1 MSKFAPKPRR
11 DDPIEPAILPATAEA
26 ILVKVQSCFSM
37 QCSMLTSNLPS
48 NSFSCSWGHFPTLLP
63 FVTLFT
69 VHTYLTL
76 SLSEPFQHCRNW
88 NLSCKHN
95 LHIDMI
101 WSILVTFVKMKP
113 IICRAATN
121 KTCWFH
127 KKSVSFFRLESTT
140 SPPHGCP
147 HTAWLWWS
155 LSLTI

>member
-69 VHTYLTL
+69 VHTLSLSSWYLTL
-76 SLSEPFQHCRNW
+76 WTLSVLPKLKSSMHAHWHDLIN
-88 NLSCKHN
+88 SCYICEN
-95 LHIDMI
+95 ENQ
-101 WSILVTFVKMKP
+101 SFVEQQLP
-113 IICRAATN
+113 RLADST
-121 KTCWFH
+121 KT
-127 KKSVSFFRLESTT
+127 V
-140 SPPHGCP
+140 
-147 HTAWLWWS
+147 S
-155 LSLTI
+155 LSLDWKAPPVHHMVVLTPPDHGSLSL